1 MNEQEI
7 VQSMITFIGEKEKLL
22 QIEKLSTGQAKTDI
36 VKQILDELERVT
48 TNENK

>member
-7 VQSMITFIGEKEKLL
+7 VQNMISFITEKEQQL

-36 VKQILDELERVT
+36 IKLILDELERVT
-48 TNENK
+48 TNED

>member
-7 VQSMITFIGEKEKLL
+7 VQNMITFIGEKEKLL

-36 VKQILDELERVT
+36 VKQILDELERET
-48 TNENK
+48 KHENQ